1 MRTNINLIKFS
12 GILSLVFVIITYVIS
27 LDNILEYK
35 FAWITKD
42 FALAISSGIFAGFF
56 VMLICEIQKY
66 LKAKEEVER
75 YIFYQTVYLYI
86 QVFLIR
92 KNLNESLENKSK
104 EIHKNLLTEYK
115 NCASNQIYA
124 LRQID
129 YITFGKKN
137 LFTINVSK
145 FLTQELD
152 NLEKFLNYCGCLEI
166 AVLTSQHNNIQSGV
180 FNNIITSSDEIV
192 SKTITKLIN
201 LATEKE
207 EEISTQL
214 QLIDDHCKNRFNWEE
229 RRKKIKNGY
238 RSLKNC
244 DVFNQLLNEEA

>member
-1 MRTNINLIKFS
+1 MRTSISLIKFL
-12 GILSLVFVIITYVIS
+12 GILSLISVVITYVIS
-27 LDNILEYK
+27 LNEGYVCIS
-35 FAWITKD
+35 KD
-42 FALAISSGIFAGFF
+42 FLLAIFSGIFTGLF

-66 LKAKEEVER
+66 LKTKEEIER
-75 YIFYQTVYLYI
+75 YMFYQTMYLYI
-86 QVFLIR
+86 EVFLIR
-92 KNLNESLENKSK
+92 KNLNEFLENRH
-104 EIHKNLLTEYK
+104 EEVPQNLLIEHKNHAT
-115 NCASNQIYA
+115 CQINV

-129 YITFGKKN
+129 YFTFRKKN
-137 LFTINVSK
+137 SFTINVSK

>member
-1 MRTNINLIKFS
+1 MRTSINLIKFS
-12 GILSLVFVIITYVIS
+12 GVLSLVFVIITYVIS
-27 LDNILEYK
+27 LDNTLT
-35 FAWITKD
+35 FNWLSKD

-66 LKAKEEVER
+66 LKAKEKVER
-75 YIFYQTVYLYI
+75 HMFYQTVYLYI

-129 YITFGKKN
+129 YITFSKKN
-137 LFTINVSK
+137 LFTINASK

-152 NLEKFLNYCGCLEI
+152 NIEKFLNYCNCLEI
-166 AVLTSQHNNIQSGV
+166 AVLTAQQNYIQIGV
-180 FNNIITSSDEIV
+180 FNRIITSSDEIV

-201 LATEKE
+201 LASEKE

-214 QLIDDHCKNRFNWEE
+214 QLIDDNCKNRFNWKEQRE
-229 RRKKIKNGY
+229 KIKNGY
-238 RSLKNC
+238 RSLKDC
-244 DVFNQLLNEEA
+244 DVFNQLLNDEI